1 MKDDK
6 VKDWW
11 TSTVEKYGGS
21 SDYRDFYYVG
31 QPLANYVCKRGD
43 IKFGD
48 DGSEQDDLLGVRP
61 AIWVKLN

>member
-6 VKDWW
+6 VKDRW
-11 TSTVEKYGGS
+11 TSTVEKYSGGS
-21 SDYRDFYYVG
+21 DYSDFYYVG
-31 QPLANYVCKRGD
+31 QPLANYVCKMGD